1 MYLPITM
8 TGGELKAAIRDR
20 GLNQKE
26 ASRAL
31 GVSTAC
37 ISLWVNGLRPIPAIA
52 EIALRTVPRIP
63 KTKKTKA
70 A

>member
-1 MYLPITM
+1 LYLPNTM

-31 GVSTAC
+31 GVSTGA
-37 ISLWVNGLRPIPAIA
+37 ISLWVNGLRPIPPIV
-52 EIALRTVPRIP
+52 EVALRTIPRVQ
-63 KTKKTKA
+63 KVKKTKA